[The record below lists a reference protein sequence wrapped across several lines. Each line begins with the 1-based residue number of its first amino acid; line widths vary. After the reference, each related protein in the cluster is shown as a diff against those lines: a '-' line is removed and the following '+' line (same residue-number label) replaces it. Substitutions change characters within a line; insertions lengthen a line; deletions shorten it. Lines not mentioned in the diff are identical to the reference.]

1 MTAGAGIQS
10 RGDSVTVEEGAD
22 VLREATMTQRRPL
35 RVTSF
40 PAAHAAAA
48 ASKPAGFA
56 SPRAFLILLVVA
68 IGCGFAARLHADPP
82 PSVTDDAVVETPSE
96 AQAREADLRI
106 RYAMARLRLAE
117 LDLER
122 ALAANQQVKGAVGER
137 EIARLRDHIRLLE
150 RQVEITREQPR
161 TAARQATIAAAEL
174 ARDNAV
180 ADLEAARRANQ
191 RATGSV
197 SGINIERLETRVEL
211 AEIRVELCRNPA
223 YELSLLDEMQWNND
237 QLTDQ
242 MIDLRQRVEGR
253 GNADFGQPD

>member
-1 MTAGAGIQS
+1 MKQLRPQRATSI
-10 RGDSVTVEEGAD
+10 RG
-22 VLREATMTQRRPL
+22 
-35 RVTSF
+35 
-40 PAAHAAAA
+40 AAAGYQSAVPASLRMVFIIFLA
-48 ASKPAGFA
+48 AVSSGR
-56 SPRAFLILLVVA
+56 S
-68 IGCGFAARLHADPP
+68 ARLHADPP
-82 PSVTDDAVVETPSE
+82 PSVTDDVVAETPAE
-96 AQAREADLRI
+96 AEAKEADLRI
-106 RYAMARLRLAE
+106 RYALARLRLAE

-122 ALAANQQVKGAVGER
+122 ALAANQQVKGAIGER

-174 ARDNAV
+174 ALDTAV

-191 RATGSV
+191 RVKGSV

-223 YELSLLDEMQWNND
+223 YELSLLDEMQWNID

-253 GNADFGQPD
+253 ANNDFGQPD

>member
-1 MTAGAGIQS
+1 MNQGRTRRAISG
-10 RGDSVTVEEGAD
+10 RGPAVW
-22 VLREATMTQRRPL
+22 QRARL
-35 RVTSF
+35 
-40 PAAHAAAA
+40 A
-48 ASKPAGFA
+48 ASRRSLAVLGAVICCGLA
-56 SPRAFLILLVVA
+56 SSLQAE
-68 IGCGFAARLHADPP
+68 PP
-82 PSVTDDAVVETPSE
+82 PSVADDAVAETPAE
-96 AQAREADLRI
+96 AEAREADLRV

-137 EIARLRDHIRLLE
+137 EIARLRNHIRLLE

-174 ARDNAV
+174 ARDSAM

-191 RATGSV
+191 RAKGSV

-223 YELSLLDEMQWNND
+223 YELSLLDEMQWNID

>member
-1 MTAGAGIQS
+1 MTVAAGGS
-10 RGDSVTVEEGAD
+10 D
-22 VLREATMTQRRPL
+22 VMRDEHMKQVRPRRATSIRD
-35 RVTSF
+35 
-40 PAAHAAAA
+40 AAAGYQSA
-48 ASKPAGFA
+48 VPPSLRMVFII
-56 SPRAFLILLVVA
+56 FLTAVSS
-68 IGCGFAARLHADPP
+68 GRSARLHADPP
-82 PSVTDDAVVETPSE
+82 PSVTDDVVAETPAE
-96 AQAREADLRI
+96 AEAKEADLRI
-106 RYAMARLRLAE
+106 RYALARLRLAE

-122 ALAANQQVKGAVGER
+122 ALAANQQFKGAVGER

-174 ARDNAV
+174 ALDTAV

-191 RATGSV
+191 RVKGSV

-223 YELSLLDEMQWNND
+223 YELSLLDEMQWNID

-242 MIDLRQRVEGR
+242 MIDLRQQVEGR
-253 GNADFGQPD
+253 ANTDFGQPD